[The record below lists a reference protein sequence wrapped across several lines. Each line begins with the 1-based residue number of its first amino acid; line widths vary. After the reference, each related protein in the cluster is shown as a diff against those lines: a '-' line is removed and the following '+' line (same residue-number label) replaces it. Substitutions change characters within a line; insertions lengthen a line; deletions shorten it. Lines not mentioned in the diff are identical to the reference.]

1 MKVSKENHVIREYTV
16 VVTNSSV
23 IQNVKIYLLG
33 DVNVDG
39 KISIADARMLL
50 VGIANKD
57 FSTISK
63 QGLINGDVNY
73 DGGHSI
79 ADARKILVAIAN
91 RDFDSL

>member
-1 MKVSKENHVIREYTV
+1 
-16 VVTNSSV
+16 
-23 IQNVKIYLLG
+23 
-33 DVNVDG
+33 
-39 KISIADARMLL
+39 MLL

-73 DGGHSI
+73 DGGHSL

-91 RDFDSL
+91 QDFDSLKNPNA